1 MNYFKIGKIIKPH
14 GINGYLKVD
23 MDKEFVKFLGR
34 KNLFINKDE
43 FKKIVLESY
52 KISNKFIL
60 IKFENI
66 NSIDQA
72 EEYRSIY
79 IYIDKDE
86 LDTLSEG
93 SFYYYELIDCEV
105 YYGDEFLGIVSNVT
119 NYGSSDILF
128 LETKNGKEILI
139 PFIKKVIKK
148 VSIKDNKISINK
160 IEGII

>member
-23 MDKEFVKFLGR
+23 MDKEFVKFLR
-34 KNLFINKDE
+34 SKNLFINKDE
-43 FKKIVLESY
+43 FKKIVPESY

-60 IKFENI
+60 IKFEKI
-66 NSIDQA
+66 NSIEQA
-72 EEYRSIY
+72 EEYRGIY
-79 IYIDKDE
+79 IYIDKEE
-86 LDTLSEG
+86 LETLSKD

-105 YYGDEFLGIVSNVT
+105 YYGDEFLGKVRNVT

-128 LETKNGKEILI
+128 LETENGKEILI
-139 PFIKKVIKK
+139 PFIKKVIEK

-160 IEGII
+160 IEGML